1 MHKMK
6 INVLTA
12 SYQLGKMTEHNTV
25 NRLFVPLSI
34 SLLIGRTAH
43 LGLLCSTMCL
53 ETTPRNPPCTT

>member
-6 INVLTA
+6 MNVLTA
-12 SYQLGKMTEHNTV
+12 RYQPDKMTVHHTV

-34 SLLIGRTAH
+34 PLLMGRTAH

-53 ETTPRNPPCTT
+53 ETTPRKLLCTI